1 MVNQL
6 QPMKTAKK
14 PVRFDLGP
22 KALSTPSEIKL
33 KQPKQ
38 GRFANIGSL
47 SVHRKFGPS
56 RTNIIPRARGGPPI
70 SARRKHRN
78 VSRHSD
84 LPIPAPPEVEPTP
97 PTEVVKSSMGNL
109 YTVEEKKYFSKYISW
124 ALHLDPLLT
133 KSELV
138 RKLAEKVRK
147 PIMEPEFGVQP
158 VLFIGAPPYS
168 QLLEFLLGS
177 GSVS

>member
-6 QPMKTAKK
+6 QPIKTAKK

-33 KQPKQ
+33 KEPKR
-38 GRFANIGSL
+38 GRFASL
-47 SVHRKFGPS
+47 SVHRKFGSP
-56 RTNIIPRARGGPPI
+56 RTHIIPRARGGPTIP
-70 SARRKHRN
+70 ARHKHRSP
-78 VSRHSD
+78 SRHSD

-97 PTEVVKSSMGNL
+97 PTEVVKSTMGNL
-109 YTVEEKKYFSKYISW
+109 FTIEEKKYFSKYISW
-124 ALHLDPLLT
+124 ALHLDPMLT
-133 KSELV
+133 KSQLTK
-138 RKLAEKVRK
+138 KLAEKVRK
-147 PIMEPEFGVQP
+147 PIMKPGFGVQP

-168 QLLEFLLGS
+168 QLMEFLLGS